1 MIDSTIFI
9 GTIIAGVTELLRTH
23 PKINGAYT
31 IVAALV
37 VGIVVALLDTSIG
50 IKDISVA
57 QGILIALGAVGV
69 VGTAK
74 KIG

>member
-1 MIDSTIFI
+1 MIDSTLFI
-9 GTIIAGVTELLRTH
+9 GTIIAGVTELLRQH
-23 PKINGAYT
+23 PKISGELT
-31 IVAALV
+31 IAAAVV
-37 VGIVVALLDTSIG
+37 VGILVALVDTSVG

-57 QGILIALGAVGV
+57 QGILIALGTVGV